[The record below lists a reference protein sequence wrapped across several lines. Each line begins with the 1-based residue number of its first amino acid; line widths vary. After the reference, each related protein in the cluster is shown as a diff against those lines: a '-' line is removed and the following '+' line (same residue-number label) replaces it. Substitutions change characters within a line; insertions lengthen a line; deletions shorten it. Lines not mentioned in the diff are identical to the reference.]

1 MPLTNEK
8 VEVRVDRNLDLPSV
22 PVVLSRILE
31 VMDDDTTS
39 ARQLE
44 EIILHDPSLSARI
57 LKLANSAFYSFESE
71 VKTISR
77 AIPLLGFNLVR
88 SLAIGVTVFE
98 SFLRGNRNEAGLIN
112 RLWMHS
118 IGVGMLARDIW
129 VPRADRSHGEFAMLC
144 GLLHDMGKV
153 VLFKKDAAHY
163 SRLFTSKQE
172 ITEEDIRAIEVQTY
186 GFDHAAL
193 GATLARQWKLP
204 PELGRVVELH
214 HEPLS
219 EDTPALVA
227 AVALADIMVRDAG
240 LGQDGDATTPD
251 VAQTLVAHL
260 GLSSNEYENLGSS
273 LESKRQEIEKFF
285 RMAS

>member
-1 MPLTNEK
+1 MPLTNAKLDLK
-8 VEVRVDRNLDLPSV
+8 VDKNLDLPSV
-22 PVVLSRILE
+22 PVVLTRILE
-31 VMDDDTTS
+31 VMDDNDSS

-71 VKTISR
+71 VRTISR

-98 SFLRGNRNEAGLIN
+98 SFLRGNRSEAGLIN

-129 VPRADRSHGEFAMLC
+129 APRADRKDGEFAMLC

-163 SRLFTSKQE
+163 SRLFSSKE
-172 ITEEDIRAIEVQTY
+172 EAPVEDIRAIETRTY
-186 GFDHAAL
+186 GFDHAVL

-204 PELGRVVELH
+204 PELGRVVEMH
-214 HEPLS
+214 HNPLS
-219 EDTPALVA
+219 AGASPMVA
-227 AVALADIMVRDAG
+227 VVALADIMVRDAG
-240 LGQDGDATTPD
+240 LGHDGDATAPEAGQD
-251 VAQTLVAHL
+251 LVERL
-260 GLSSNEYENLGSS
+260 GFSEGDYQRLSSGIEA
-273 LESKRQEIEKFF
+273 KRQEIEKFF
-285 RMAS
+285 RMAG